1 MEINPTFFIPLW
13 KPIGTSGEIESVKFF
28 FLPKNTPVRLKIA
41 LQQNG
46 VDD

>member
-1 MEINPTFFIPLW
+1 MEINLTFFIPVR
-13 KPIGTSGEIESVKFF
+13 KPIGTSGEIESVKYF
-28 FLPKNTPVRLKIA
+28 FLLKNTPVRPKIA